1 MMSEVQINAAK
12 QAGEAARQALA
23 NVDFA
28 KINREAMM
36 QARTELERDCK
47 HAKPAVPG
55 ENDAQAIQRLA
66 MGCVDMAAIGRE
78 VEASLKQAMDEVRSD
93 QHISE
98 ADRSKALAEIA
109 RARAEMSKKF
119 AQ

>member
-1 MMSEVQINAAK
+1 MQIDAAK

-23 NVDFA
+23 NVDFD

-47 HAKPAVPG
+47 HAKPAAPG

-78 VEASLKQAMDEVRSD
+78 VQASLQQATEQIRAD
-93 QHISE
+93 QHMSE
-98 ADRSKALAEIA
+98 ADRTKALAGIE
-109 RARAEMSKKF
+109 RARAEMAKKF